1 MPDWLTQAFGLAG
14 GAIAAYAA
22 IRADLARIHEIADQ
36 ARVSANAAHR
46 RIDRI
51 YDEVAQ

>member
-1 MPDWLTQAFGLAG
+1 MPDWLMQSFGLAG

-22 IRADLARIHEIADQ
+22 IRADLARINEIADQ
-36 ARVSANAAHR
+36 ARISATDAHR